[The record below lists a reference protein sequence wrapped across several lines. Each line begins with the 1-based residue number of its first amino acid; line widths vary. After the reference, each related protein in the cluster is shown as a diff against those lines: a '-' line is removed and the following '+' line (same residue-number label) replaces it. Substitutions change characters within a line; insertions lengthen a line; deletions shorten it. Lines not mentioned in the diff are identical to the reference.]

1 MPPAA
6 RVSDSAGNIE
16 RRVPQLEGK
25 LDAIGEKVNE
35 LAIASTRQL
44 ERQSAVLEEL
54 SRTFREV
61 ADRLR
66 MLETETKTTVATLT
80 AKVDAAF
87 RRIDDVRTDLELAKA
102 ARQKDIDDLCAR
114 ATTTEASVPEKL
126 RDRLEAIEK
135 VLPSLTVTNRILA
148 VVAGLLLTSVF
159 GLLWALLTGQVVLI
173 PK

>member
-6 RVSDSAGNIE
+6 KPPATGGLDQ
-16 RRVPQLEGK
+16 RVPQMESK
-25 LDAIGEKVNE
+25 LDFVAEKLNE
-35 LAIASTRQL
+35 LNVSSTRQL

-66 MLETETKTTVATLT
+66 LLESETKATVATLT

-87 RRIDDVRTDLELAKA
+87 RRIDDVRTDLELAKS
-102 ARQKDIDDLCAR
+102 ARQKDVDELYAKACAADDR
-114 ATTTEASVPEKL
+114 TPEKL
-126 RDRLEAIEK
+126 RERLEAIEK
-135 VLPSLTVTNRILA
+135 ILPSLTVTNRILA

-159 GLLWALLTGQVVLI
+159 GLLWALLTGQVVLMA
-173 PK
+173 K